1 MRKLVIFA
9 VAMAVF
15 GLPAAARAQ
24 GSTSLASAA
33 VSIWPEYDRP
43 TALVIAELML
53 PSNAALPAQITL
65 RVPSS
70 VEKVQAVAVGSAFDN
85 VTDQGIDYTFSKG
98 EPWSE
103 IKINA
108 NGRAIRVE
116 YYDAALKKTGNTRQY
131 TYVWPG
137 DYAVDD
143 FSFELRAPLQ
153 SSNVTSQPPLNRD
166 IVDQDGFQ
174 YWTAHPGKLDQDQQ
188 YTLAF
193 KYDRSTDLPSTAF
206 LVGPNSGGTVASA
219 SSQQNF
225 IYEQLP
231 YIIGLLGVALLIGG
245 GVWFWRSGRANSSR
259 GRVPRRRHTA
269 GRESDTGDGEIYC
282 HNCGK
287 RASPSDRF
295 CRACGT
301 RLRQPD
307 S

>member
-9 VAMAVF
+9 ALLALFV
-15 GLPAAARAQ
+15 LPGVARAQ
-24 GSTSLASAA
+24 EPTSLASTA

-43 TALVIAELML
+43 TALVIFEIML
-53 PSNAALPAQITL
+53 PANTALPAQVSL
-65 RVPSS
+65 RVPST
-70 VEKVQAVAVGSAFDN
+70 VDKMQVVAVGDALN
-85 VTDQGIDYTFSKG
+85 TVTDQGIDYTFEKG
-98 EPWSE
+98 DPWSQ

-116 YYDAALKKTGNTRQY
+116 YYDAALKKTGDTREY

-143 FSFELRAPLQ
+143 FTFELRTPLK
-153 SSNVTSQPPLNRD
+153 STNVTSQPSLNRD

-174 YWTAHPGKLDQDQQ
+174 YWTSHPGGIDQGKQ
-188 YTLAF
+188 YSVAF
-193 KYDRSTDLPSTAF
+193 KYDRNTDLPSTAF
-206 LVGPNSGGTVASA
+206 LIPNPSNNSVATP

-225 IYEQLP
+225 IYERLP

-245 GVWFWRSGRANSSR
+245 GIWFWRSGRESSGR
-259 GRVPRRRHTA
+259 GRTPRRRHA
-269 GRESDTGDGEIYC
+269 KGEGQETGDSDIYC
-282 HNCGK
+282 HNCGR

-301 RLRQPD
+301 RLRQTD